1 MNCFNAIQ
9 AVLKHPKLHVFPEI
23 CVIWEGI
30 MYGSE
35 DPKIFVVPDC
45 SYSLSDA
52 AVEPSKSP
60 KKVV

>member
-1 MNCFNAIQ
+1 
-9 AVLKHPKLHVFPEI
+9 
-23 CVIWEGI
+23 